1 MTGAG
6 KRALAIRHVAFEDL
20 GSLGETLRR
29 RGFEISYLEAGVDDL
44 LGRDAAADDL
54 VVVLGGPIGAYETE
68 NYPFLVPE
76 IAFIERRLKVARPVI
91 CICLGAQLMA
101 RALGAR
107 VYPGAAKEIGWS
119 PLSLTAAGAA
129 SPLRHL
135 ALERTEVLHW
145 HGDTFD
151 LPPGAELLAST
162 ALYRHQ
168 AFAIGS
174 HALALQFHAEV
185 TAIGLERWFIG
196 HAVEIAGVA
205 GLTVPKLRAETARV
219 AERLAAQGPLC
230 FGAWLDAAGL

>member
-1 MTGAG
+1 MTGASR
-6 KRALAIRHVAFEDL
+6 RALAIRHVAFEDL
-20 GSLGETLRR
+20 GSLGDTLRR
-29 RGFEISYLEAGVDDL
+29 RGFEISYVEAGVDDL
-44 LGRDAAADDL
+44 SGRDAAADDL

-76 IAFIERRLKVARPVI
+76 IAFIERRLKAARPVI
-91 CICLGAQLMA
+91 GICLGAQLMA

-107 VYPGAAKEIGWS
+107 VYAGPAKEIGWS

-135 ALERTEVLHW
+135 APEQTEVLHW

-162 ALYRHQ
+162 ASYRHQ
-168 AFAIGS
+168 AFAIGR

-205 GLTVPKLRAETARV
+205 GLTVPRLRAETARG